1 MTTSNVV
8 GCGLS
13 ARDYEQESVFTA
25 ANLMRE
31 ARRQRNLPEI
41 DVPEV
46 CLLDPDGEWSGTSPR
61 RATPDVTPG
70 GPATTPSGG

>member
-8 GCGLS
+8 GCGLG

-41 DVPEV
+41 DLPEV
-46 CLLDPDGEWSGTSPR
+46 CLLDPDGDVVRHLAATGDTR
-61 RATPDVTPG
+61 RHAG
-70 GPATTPSGG
+70 GPATTPSCG